1 MLLGIW
7 LTRKEAS
14 HQFRNCYDKTW
25 GGFKD
30 RTQPA
35 LGNHQYGD
43 RAAIGYFEYWGTR
56 AGPAGKGYYSYDLGD
71 WHIVVLNTNYEVKTM
86 DGSDRGSPQEAW
98 LRSDLRHPNACVLA
112 YWHHALFSSGVSN
125 SHALHPRLRPYSP
138 VASKATVP

>member
-7 LTRKEAS
+7 LTRKQAS

-35 LGNHQYGD
+35 LGNHEYGD
-43 RAAIGYFEYWGTR
+43 RTAI
-56 AGPAGKGYYSYDLGD
+56 GYYSYDLGD
-71 WHIVVLNTNYEVKTM
+71 RHIVVLNTNYEVKTM
-86 DGSDRGSPQEAW
+86 GGSDRGSPQEAW
-98 LRSDLRHPNACVLA
+98 LRSDLRHPNACDLA
-112 YWHHALFSSGVSN
+112 YGHHALFSSGVSN